1 MLPTNR
7 VSTHPGV
14 ILLEDF
20 ILPNGLTQA
29 GLSRELKISK
39 NRLNE
44 LIRGKRGITPE
55 TAWKLASFFE
65 TSPEYWMNLQTAYD
79 LTLFRKQKRHVAR
92 SSKPQAGSR
101 AS

>member
-20 ILPNGLTQA
+20 IHPNGLTQA

-79 LTLFRKQKRHVAR
+79 LTLFRKQKR
-92 SSKPQAGSR
+92 R
-101 AS
+101 AER